1 MANKYYRQKFSV
13 GAIVKGAVAAVK
25 GANQTGKAG
34 LKAKEKIDK
43 INKKDTLAFGLKYK
57 KMMKIKKDLNKP
69 AVQEFEKTMNA
80 IKSNPGY
87 TGKRKMDIESEL
99 SANQK
104 LQSKLFRGSKN
115 LAEKY
120 EGLPDIRSRFRGA
133 PGRQRK
139 LVKDV
144 KNPMKR
150 AEILQED
157 RLKRFKDAGNKK

>member
-1 MANKYYRQKFSV
+1 MFRRQKFSV
-13 GAIVKGAVAAVK
+13 GLLAKTATALGK
-25 GANQTGKAG
+25 GANKTGKAG
-34 LKAKEKIDK
+34 LKAKKKIDK
-43 INKKDTLAFGLKYK
+43 INKKDTLAFGLKYR
-57 KMMKIKKDLNKP
+57 KMMNIKKDLNKP
-69 AVQEFEKTMNA
+69 AVQEFEKTMKE

-87 TGKRKMDIESEL
+87 TGRRKMDIESEL
-99 SANQK
+99 AANQK

-139 LVKDV
+139 LVKGV

-157 RLKRFKDAGNKK
+157 RLKRGFKDAGKKK